1 MKVIFIKDVKGQ
13 GKKNDIKDVK
23 DGYAKNFLIKNGYA
37 LAATTNNLN
46 QIKKDLKEKSTEEEA
61 LIEEMEKC
69 KKSLEKETITFV
81 VSTGKEDKMFGK
93 ISSKQIKK
101 ELDNLGYNID
111 KTKIKL
117 KEDLSS
123 LGIHNID
130 LELHKKVIAVIK
142 VKVVKG

>member
-13 GKKNDIKDVK
+13 GKKNDIKEVK

-130 LELHKKVIAVIK
+130 LELHKKVTAVIK